1 MRDSMRPLWAAV
13 LTGGLLLT
21 AGCGD
26 PATDSPAPNAGG
38 TALPDTGAADEA
50 EASTDMSRY
59 ERPGFQ
65 VYVREGRLW
74 VFREGSEAIAEFE
87 RVGEPGKFVTN
98 IGDGPGGITMRS
110 EDVATIEA
118 YLAAQ

>member
-1 MRDSMRPLWAAV
+1 MRDAMRSVWVMALV
-13 LTGGLLLT
+13 GGLALGS
-21 AGCGD
+21 GCGD
-26 PATDSPAPNAGG
+26 GASGTAPPAGDEAATDAAADASPADPGN
-38 TALPDTGAADEA
+38 
-50 EASTDMSRY
+50 Y
-59 ERPGFQ
+59 ERAGFQ
-65 VYVREGRLW
+65 VYLRDGRLW

-98 IGDGPGGITMRS
+98 IGDGPGGITIRA